1 MRNLEKG
8 YLSEYFVGISVKT
21 LSAVEADKAKSNQH
35 EYNGVASLKS
45 IFGTERRTFNSNFIY
60 MNDEDDEPVTDTG
73 SLTWYDARENHPTR
87 SEFRM
92 YFTTTQVSMCASE
105 GDMLF
110 IGLRPDST
118 VLVIVAENGSTICS
132 QLKWLFG
139 IDTPYDDV
147 NDSGFTTRKNLY
159 TEHDKLT
166 FTSRLILEQLGICV
180 GHSEDIYLD
189 EMVKRFGSNFPST
202 SEFSSYARETLPDV
216 RALDNPDMVLMKWME
231 REELLFRTFEKYIVS
246 ARLEEG
252 FKDDVEG
259 FFKFSLSAHNRRKS
273 RAGHALENHV
283 EQLFISRN
291 IKYERNR
298 ITENRSRPDFIFPS
312 IEAYHNHVFDSQK
325 LTMLGVKSTCKD
337 RWRQII
343 SEADKIKEK
352 HLLTL
357 EAAISPNQI
366 SEMRDRKVQLVV
378 PLRIHET
385 YLDTQREFLM
395 SVEEFIEMLSFR
407 QRATYYQNGHKI

>member
-1 MRNLEKG
+1 MEKG
-8 YLSEYFVGISVKT
+8 YLSEYFIGISVKI

-60 MNDEDDEPVTDTG
+60 MNDDDDEPVTDTG

-110 IGLRPDST
+110 IGLRPDYT
-118 VLVIVAENGSTICS
+118 VLVIVAENGSTICG
-132 QLKWLFG
+132 QLKWFFG
-139 IDTPYDDV
+139 IDTPHDDV
-147 NDSGFTTRKNLY
+147 NCGFTTRKDLY
-159 TEHDKLT
+159 TEHDRLT

-180 GHSEDIYLD
+180 GYSEDIYLD
-189 EMVKRFGSNFPST
+189 EMIKRFGSNFPST
-202 SEFSSYARETLPDV
+202 SEFSSYARETLPDIK
-216 RALDNPDMVLMKWME
+216 ALDNPDMVLMSWLE

-246 ARLEEG
+246 VRLDEG

-283 EQLFISRN
+283 EQLFITRK
-291 IKYERNR
+291 IMYERNK

-312 IEAYHNHVFDSQK
+312 IEAYHNPVFDSQK

-343 SEADKIKEK
+343 SEADKIEEK

-366 SEMRDRKVQLVV
+366 SEMRSRKVQLVV

-395 SVEEFIEMLSFR
+395 SVEELIEMLSFR
-407 QRATYYQNGHKI
+407 QRAMCYQNGHKI